1 MDIDGEME
9 KLFLEEVDCSYIHK
23 KLLFDIFQQKKT
35 EERISSSIDLH
46 FEAHCSFV
54 DKHPYRYWFL
64 VKVSKN
70 YIGTLYITNENS
82 IGVQL
87 LECYQI
93 YFETLINQ
101 VLEKYKPLT
110 AIPSVRP
117 SDFIINISPSN
128 TQLESKLHKMGA
140 DCVQKTFKLVKN
152 ENT

>member
-1 MDIDGEME
+1 MLRWKNFSWKRLIG
-9 KLFLEEVDCSYIHK
+9 FIHK

-64 VKVSKN
+64 VKVSRN

-101 VLEKYKPLT
+101 VLE
-110 AIPSVRP
+110 
-117 SDFIINISPSN
+117 NISRS
-128 TQLESKLHKMGA
+128 QL
-140 DCVQKTFKLVKN
+140 FRR
-152 ENT
+152 

>member
-1 MDIDGEME
+1 MDIDVEME

-23 KLLFDIFQQKKT
+23 KLLFDIFQQKKA

-70 YIGTLYITNENS
+70 YIGTLYITNETVLEFNCLSVTKS
-82 IGVQL
+82 I
-87 LECYQI
+87 
-93 YFETLINQ
+93 FETLINQ
-101 VLEKYKPLT
+101 VLEKYKPLI

-117 SDFIINISPSN
+117 SDFIVNISPSN